1 MQKRRFLLDIK
12 HKMEY
17 ILKGD
22 VMITLDNCKYNVS
35 NGILT
40 LSNALFSHRI
50 EGIDSATASVKD
62 ADGLSAPYLEVCAV
76 SGGEDK
82 KYCLWEDLPA
92 VYMPNFWGGNI
103 LTLEGEHW
111 VVSYITLKAFS
122 DDNDTLWEKCD
133 LNLFSRTLP
142 PREGDVF
149 ILEDKESEESIVIIS
164 ETPDCLRATLEI
176 KNGQVNVENGGNGLL
191 LGFCHAGDGER
202 LCREYYRRARLC
214 RGLLTMSN
222 TWGDRNGFSRI
233 CRDFVLSEI
242 DTAKALGI
250 DIVQIDDG
258 WQTGN
263 TATVRRDSLGR
274 RIFEGDFWELDR
286 NKFPGGMEEIAKY
299 ARDEGVKV
307 GLWFAP
313 DSHDCYSLLDRDI
326 EVLRRAYDEWGI
338 RFFKL
343 DMFWVK
349 NREERDRFLSLLSA
363 IYSFGD
369 DVAVQ
374 LDVTRGDRMN
384 YLCGRQYGTVFVE
397 NRYTKSG
404 NAFPHRVLRN
414 LWMLGH
420 YIPTSKFQFEL
431 INPDLNVEC
440 YLENDPFAPFLYN
453 MDYLFACVMLS
464 NPLFW
469 MEMQFLSE
477 DRKREIEKILP
488 IWKSLRPFLAN
499 ADVRPIGDKPSGRS
513 FTGFEINGNGR
524 AKYLLLFREVT
535 ENESAVIKTSTEAVE
550 TKILACNADAR
561 VSVENGY
568 TEISLAKPRAYAL
581 VELIYSED
589 RRMTK

>member
-1 MQKRRFLLDIK
+1 
-12 HKMEY
+12 MEY
-17 ILKGD
+17 SAKGY
-22 VMITLDNCKYNVS
+22 VMIMIPLDNCTYNIS

-76 SGGEDK
+76 SGGEEK
-82 KYCLWEDLPA
+82 KYCLWGDLSA
-92 VYMPNFWGGNI
+92 VYMPNFPDGSI

-122 DDNDTLWEKCD
+122 DVNDTLWKKYE

-142 PREGDVF
+142 PKKGDIF
-149 ILEDKESEESIVIIS
+149 ILEDKESGNCIVIIS
-164 ETPDCLRATLEI
+164 ETPDYLRATLEI

-191 LGFCHAGDGER
+191 LGFCRAGESER
-202 LCREYYRRARLC
+202 LCREYYRRARRC
-214 RGLLTMSN
+214 RDLFTMSN

-233 CRDFVLSEI
+233 CRDFVLNEI
-242 DTAKALGI
+242 DTAKELGL

-263 TATVRRDSLGR
+263 TASVKRDSLGR
-274 RIFEGDFWELDR
+274 RIFEGNFWELDR
-286 NKFPGGMEEIAKY
+286 GKFPGGMEEIARY
-299 ARDEGVKV
+299 ARDAGVKV

-313 DSHDCYSLLDRDI
+313 DSHDRYSLLDRDI
-326 EVLRRAYDEWGI
+326 EVLRKAYDEWGI

-349 NREERDRFLSLLSA
+349 SSEERDRFLSLLSA
-363 IYSFGD
+363 VYSFGN

-431 INPDLNVEC
+431 VNPDLNTEC
-440 YLENDPFAPFLYN
+440 YRENDPFAPSLYD

-477 DRKREIEKILP
+477 PRKREIENILP
-488 IWKSLRPFLAN
+488 VWKSLRPFLAN
-499 ADVRPIGDKPSGRS
+499 ADVKPIGDKPSGRS
-513 FTGFEINGNGR
+513 FTGFEISDGNR

-535 ENESAVIKTSTEAVE
+535 DSDHACILTDTVCAEAAV
-550 TKILACNADAR
+550 LASNTDAWVR
-561 VSVENGY
+561 VFDGHI
-568 TEISLAKPRAYAL
+568 EISLAKPRAYAFI
-581 VELIYSED
+581 ELTYPED
-589 RRMTK
+589 RRMAK